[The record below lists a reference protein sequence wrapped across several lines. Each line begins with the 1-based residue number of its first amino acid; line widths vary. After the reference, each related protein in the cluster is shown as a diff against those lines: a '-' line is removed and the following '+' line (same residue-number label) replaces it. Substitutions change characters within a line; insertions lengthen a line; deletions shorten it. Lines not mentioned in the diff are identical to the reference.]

1 MAKKKRTLALSKT
14 ELVFEDNG
22 VIAIEH
28 LKDDDKEHNLIDLLR
43 DFEGCTNLTISVS
56 TESEI

>member
-14 ELVFEDNG
+14 ELIFEEDK

-28 LKDDDKEHNLIDLLR
+28 LKEEDKEHDLVELLR
-43 DFEGCTNLTISVS
+43 DFEGCTNLSISIS
-56 TESEI
+56 TEKEI

>member
-14 ELVFEDNG
+14 ELVFEEDR

-28 LKDDDKEHNLIDLLR
+28 LKDDDREHDLVELLR